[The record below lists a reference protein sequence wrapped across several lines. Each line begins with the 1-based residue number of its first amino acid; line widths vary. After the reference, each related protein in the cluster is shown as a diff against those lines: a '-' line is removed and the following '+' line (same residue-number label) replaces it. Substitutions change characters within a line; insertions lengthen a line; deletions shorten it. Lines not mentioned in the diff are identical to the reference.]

1 MTDKILYSLELSI
14 KKIDQIFEICK
25 PKGVTAALEDELLT
39 KPAIMRHIDIIYLQL
54 KKLEKAREYRIL
66 DKFDQKDLKEIMD
79 IGYQSSHNYDEIRNE
94 TVEKVIRTNLP
105 SLKENLQKVI
115 KETKQELCEDLQKKI
130 DRFVKKQ
137 NILTPQAK
145 SDLGADIQKGYN
157 DLRKNGLEL
166 DKSYADKLKGII
178 KSNSNENVK

>member
-1 MTDKILYSLELSI
+1 MSDKKIIYRLELAVE
-14 KKIDQIFEICK
+14 KIDQVFEICK
-25 PKGVTAALEDELLT
+25 PKGVTAALEDELLA
-39 KPAIMRHIDIIYLQL
+39 KPAIMKHIDVVYQQF
-54 KKLEKAREYRIL
+54 KKLEEAQEYHIL
-66 DKFDQKDLKEIMD
+66 DKFKKED
-79 IGYQSSHNYDEIRNE
+79 IKGIRDIRNWSSHNYDNIQNEIIE
-94 TVEKVIRTNLP
+94 DVIRTDLP
-105 SLKENLQKVI
+105 NLKENLQKVI
-115 KETKQELCEDLQKKI
+115 KETKQELCI
-130 DRFVKKQ
+130 KKQ